1 VHVRA
6 SQQNNFTYKQK
17 HERFSL
23 LLITIDFIGTHD
35 FTLNLIY
42 KTYIKHFIILFKLYT
57 FTL

>member
-23 LLITIDFIGTHD
+23 LLITIDFID

-42 KTYIKHFIILFKLYT
+42 KT
-57 FTL
+57 